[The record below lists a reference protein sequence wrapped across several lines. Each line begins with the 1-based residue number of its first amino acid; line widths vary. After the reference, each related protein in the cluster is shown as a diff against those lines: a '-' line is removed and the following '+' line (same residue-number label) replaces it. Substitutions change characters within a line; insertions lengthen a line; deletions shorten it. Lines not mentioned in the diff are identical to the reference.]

1 MGYQVGDTVYAD
13 RSRYSTVNVCK
24 GEVVKVTPTGRINVD
39 FGMKYLDGSP
49 QLIQFKGSLQVG
61 GDNFPPVVL
70 ISEAQYVDLKARQE
84 AEQAVADF
92 RTHGNYPPIFKNKS
106 DILGFVKELQALA
119 DKIPDAWEARR

>member
-1 MGYQVGDTVYAD
+1 MGYQVGDTVYGNF
-13 RSRYSTVNVCK
+13 SRFANIDVRK
-24 GEVVKVTPTGRINVD
+24 GVVLKITPSGRINVD

-49 QLIQFKGSLQVG
+49 QLMQFKGSLQVG
-61 GDNFPPVVL
+61 GDKWHPVVL
-70 ISEAQYVDLKARQE
+70 ISEAQYVDLKARQA

-92 RTHGNYPPIFKNKS
+92 RTHRNYPPIFKNKS